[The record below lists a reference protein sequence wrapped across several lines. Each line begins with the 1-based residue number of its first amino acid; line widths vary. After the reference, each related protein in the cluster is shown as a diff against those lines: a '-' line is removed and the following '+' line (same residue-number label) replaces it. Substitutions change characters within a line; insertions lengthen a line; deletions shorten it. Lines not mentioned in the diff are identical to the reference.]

1 MLVKQTT
8 ADIDTATA
16 SQHLCKC
23 CHSLVDATSIDPVT
37 GFCPVCTQAKKDTEH
52 VTSTQP

>member
-16 SQHLCKC
+16 SQQLCKC
-23 CHSLVDATSIDPVT
+23 CHTLVDATSIDPVT